1 MAKAAS
7 ARYNKSC
14 NIECRLCAVVVRVV
28 AGFWSDAQQ
37 TDDAQLVFKFH
48 HKGRR
53 LVVVVGWKASW
64 RRDSCERCLYDV
76 DTQNS
81 SSLVGSKG
89 MICTAA
95 VHVRLVVRR
104 TRK

>member
-1 MAKAAS
+1 MLRDPDVAKAAS

-14 NIECRLCAVVVRVV
+14 NIECRFCAVVERVV

-48 HKGRR
+48 RKGER

-64 RRDSCERCLYDV
+64 RRDFCEGCFEW
-76 DTQNS
+76 
-81 SSLVGSKG
+81 
-89 MICTAA
+89 C
-95 VHVRLVVRR
+95 
-104 TRK
+104 